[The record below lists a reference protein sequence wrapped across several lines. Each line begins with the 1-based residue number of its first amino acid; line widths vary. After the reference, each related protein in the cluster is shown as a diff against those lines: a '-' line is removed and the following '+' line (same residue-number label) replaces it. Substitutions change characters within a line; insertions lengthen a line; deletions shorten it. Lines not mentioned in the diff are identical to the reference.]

1 MRKLKVNAMQKTSA
15 ERNLEAKEMLQSLMK
30 QLSESLR
37 TVNYLRNNF
46 EDVLDLN
53 KVRNLYEMSKE
64 IEKLHLKFFIEFIG
78 FFRGGR
84 NH

>member
-64 IEKLHLKFFIEFIG
+64 IEKLHLKFFIEF
-78 FFRGGR
+78 FSRGGR